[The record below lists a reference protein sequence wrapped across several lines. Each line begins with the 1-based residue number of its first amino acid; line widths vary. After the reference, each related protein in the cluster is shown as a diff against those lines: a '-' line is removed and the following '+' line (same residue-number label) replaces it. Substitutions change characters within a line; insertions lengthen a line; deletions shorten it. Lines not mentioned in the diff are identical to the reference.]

1 MEMDKPRKRI
11 FMGLLAAMCLMAAGL
26 AFLLWWIPYVGI
38 QNIHPAL
45 PAVLGAFFGLLVAV
59 LFAGALTLAFTIV
72 RGRDLIFTR
81 RLRGAVVRFLLPLLV
96 LVGKIFGVEKEE
108 IQRSFIEINNQLVLA
123 QLPNPAAPKVLLLL
137 PHCLQNHKCKVRI
150 TTRPENCERCGK
162 CPMKELMELSD
173 EFDSDISVA
182 TGGTIARKIV
192 VEKRPDVILA
202 VACERDLTSGIQDS
216 YPIPVYGIL
225 NRRPH
230 GPCFN
235 TEVDLEKVREG
246 LARLLGKSPQP
257 LAAA

>member
-1 MEMDKPRKRI
+1 MDKPRKRI
-11 FMGLLAAMCLMAAGL
+11 FMSLLAALCLMAAVL
-26 AFLLWWIPYVGI
+26 AFGLWWIPFVGI
-38 QNIHPAL
+38 RNIHPYL
-45 PAVLGAFFGLLVAV
+45 PALLALFFGLLLVA
-59 LFAGALTLAFTIV
+59 LFGGALILVFTII

-96 LVGKIFGVEKEE
+96 LVGRIFGVDKEE

-123 QLPNPAAPKVLLLL
+123 QLPNPAPRKILLLM
-137 PHCLQNHKCKVRI
+137 PHCLQNDQCKVRI
-150 TTRPENCERCGK
+150 TTSPDNCERCGL
-162 CPMKELMELSD
+162 CPMKELMELSE
-173 EFDSDISVA
+173 EFDADISVA

-216 YPIPVYGIL
+216 HPIPVYGIL

-235 TEVDLEKVREG
+235 TEVSLEEVRKA
-246 LARLLGKSPQP
+246 LARLLTPASAPQQ
-257 LAAA
+257 AA